1 MGISWGFG
9 MGIWNGIDPLIM
21 GCKGESNGN
30 LMGLRLGVV
39 MGLDFSGSKFQ
50 NIIIGV
56 QQNVD

>member
-1 MGISWGFG
+1 
-9 MGIWNGIDPLIM
+9 MGIWNGIDRLIM

-50 NIIIGV
+50 NVIERK
-56 QQNVD
+56 NWCTTKC